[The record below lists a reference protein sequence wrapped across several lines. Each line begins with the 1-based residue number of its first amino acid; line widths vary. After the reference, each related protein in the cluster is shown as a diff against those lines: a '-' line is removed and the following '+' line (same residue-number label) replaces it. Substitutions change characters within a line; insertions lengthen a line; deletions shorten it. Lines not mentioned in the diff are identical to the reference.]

1 MKKIISILLVA
12 MLALSSAIA
21 VNAEGIKDVFGN
33 GVKDLEARGAT
44 LVESGDYNDTGV
56 IWEYYDD
63 GSFIVKKGPNAT
75 SGTTSGDKATWR
87 KYMGNITSLVFE
99 DGITDIAAQAFGGC
113 SNIETL
119 TIADTVTTV
128 GSGAFGGCTGLVSVD
143 MGNGVTTLSDSLFG
157 GCQKLVSFVIGDGLT
172 ALPNAM
178 FGGCTSLKTVTLG
191 NNIKTIGDNNFG
203 GCSSLESFVIPDS
216 VTSIGTNNFSGCNSL
231 TSLTIGSGLQSIGD
245 KLAGGAK
252 LTSITISPQNTS
264 FVLEDNL
271 LLTADG
277 KELIKATVQSTGT
290 IPDTVETIRGYAFEY
305 TNVTSVVIPSSVKSI
320 GEDAF
325 YYSDKLTS
333 VVISDGVTTIGDGA
347 FYGCSNL
354 TSVEIPSSVTS
365 IASNAFSYCSSDL
378 VISGEPGSY
387 AESYCNSKGITF
399 ESSTSEVK
407 ASGDYNG
414 NLRWTLYEDG
424 TFVLSGKG
432 SSSGDLGNWRDYMY
446 DITSVVY
453 LEGITDVADYAFD
466 GCSNIKTLTIPKT
479 ATSISF
485 NSFNNCNGLENLN
498 INCNLPGTAYFCN
511 RNSLKSVTFG
521 EGVTTISDYCFQN
534 CSNLTLVTFP
544 STLTSI
550 GSYVFYGCSNLS
562 TATLPSKLTSIGQY
576 AFNGCRSLE
585 SVAIP
590 SGVTSIND
598 GTFGSC
604 INLTSL
610 TIPEGVTS
618 IGYGAFSTC
627 PNLPSLTIP
636 ASVTNLNSGAFS
648 SCYGLEELTIN
659 CEMTNTNYFN
669 GISALKSL
677 TFGPAV
683 TKIPDYSFQSC
694 SSLASVTIPATVT
707 SIGRSA
713 FYGCS
718 NLTSATIP
726 ASVTSIGTDAFK
738 NCSADL
744 VVSGETNSV
753 AESYCNANN
762 ITFKNQFGAIV
773 SGTLENGAITWYITE
788 EGKLVITG
796 SGDMTDFSE
805 YAPWYS
811 YKSSIT
817 SIEIENG
824 ITSIGNK
831 AFYKCTNLTSV
842 SIPDS
847 VTSIGSQAFAY
858 FSGKLSIEIP
868 DSVTSIDY
876 GAFSYCSGE
885 ISLEIPDTVTSMGNY
900 LFEGAT
906 GLISVRLPSSMKAIK
921 TQQFINCKG
930 LTSIEIPEGVTSI
943 GDQAFKNC
951 ASLKKVIMRENV
963 TSIGDDAFIKCPK
976 ELRVYGYYDTFAE
989 EYCKSKGITFVPL
1002 TPVNHTVSFDANG
1015 GKFADNETVKSMT
1028 KTYGEDISLSSL
1040 TPTLSEQNFLGWST
1054 SKYGYSQSDA
1064 EFTSVYDLDTKYD
1077 TVIYAV
1083 WEKTVVDSGETGAN
1097 GNNLNWYITDDGTLY
1112 IYGKGDMSSISIQP
1126 WLSYHINDIKSVV
1139 IDNGVTNI
1147 SNDAFKRC
1155 INLEKVKIPDS
1166 VTSIGSSAFED
1177 CSSLASVDIPG
1188 SVTTIGSR
1196 AFIYCAALSS
1206 VDIEDGVTIISD
1218 NAFRSCELL
1227 KTINIPDSVTT
1238 IGNGAFHSCRSLTPL
1253 VIPDGV
1259 KSIGNTAF
1267 YGCHSLTSVE
1277 IPSSVTSIGNNAF
1290 AFCTAL
1296 TSVNIPSSVTSL
1308 GVAAFAYCTALS
1320 SIDIEDGVTTIP
1332 ASAFL
1337 EACSLTSIDIPDTV
1351 TTIES
1356 RAFERCTMLSSVDIP
1371 DSVTTIGSGAF
1382 GYCNTLTSIDIPES
1396 VTTISDSA
1404 FKDCSH
1410 LKSVYIYGDNTSMG
1424 ATAVPDYTIVVAP
1437 KPSKAYDYCS
1447 ETNTLSR
1454 FMEFGATYDIT
1465 LDVNGGTLPAGTSTT
1480 ITKTVGTPIASLPT
1494 PTRDNDEFIGWSTN
1508 NTLYGIFNSDILNFE
1523 VTDKLYAIW
1532 ADDVAFDEVFKDSS
1546 FYYEGDNNVVEG
1558 YEDTKIGKLNG
1569 EYSNTWIKQSARW
1582 MDESKTTAEIRV
1594 DYSYALY
1601 EPKDV
1606 VFVLDVSG
1614 SMTGS
1619 KFTTM
1624 IDIVEKMSA
1633 SVLTQIKGS
1642 RVAFTTFGDDLE
1654 SSLDFTDDLQK
1665 ILIYLNAQIAEGN
1678 TDYSAGL
1685 EQARNFIRDR
1695 KDKSR
1700 DAMLLFF
1707 SDGYPNLGNK
1717 DSNGIYGG
1725 AEATAIKALGCPI
1738 SSVYL
1743 GNLGSDGREQLDA
1756 ISTTP
1761 DMVYSANDES
1771 KLLDAFTSAF
1781 YSAAHPNEISI
1792 SIDTARFTTSA
1803 TTASGGEYGDSVV
1816 TIKDNVITWDVSKL
1830 KASTPYYITIPLQ
1843 LVANP
1848 ESGGPRGASETYP
1861 TSLEGN
1867 SIARVMDMAR
1877 GNEVVNEVETPILS
1891 ANQEEA
1897 SYIRYYDGSTLLQES
1912 IIYDGATTHTLT
1924 EAPITSAEAGANV
1937 EDGLPVRSGYLFAG
1951 WYTTDLTVGTTNGTA
1966 FPETITIADYDDA
1979 DGNLNLY
1986 AAWVP
1991 VGTVTKD
1998 GKDKNSYGG
2007 SSLKGFSL
2015 EGVQIRSK
2023 EVADKYQPDMSNTDQ
2038 DALRFVTVYRNGML
2052 EELQS
2057 LKGKSVSYGYTAYAK
2072 TDIANLTKLNKK
2084 TTGAVDIDCTK
2095 EGDQNHRMFGDYR
2108 LSTLVIKYD
2117 GADAAYKGDLVEARA
2132 YVDYTDANGF
2142 GRRGY
2147 HTYSDSKFAGGCRT
2161 SFDNA
2166 WSAVSNAYDKLAKI
2180 A

>member
-63 GSFIVKKGPNAT
+63 GSFIVKKGPDAT

-143 MGNGVTTLSDSLFG
+143 MGNGVTTLPDSLFG

-245 KLAGGAK
+245 KLAGGAE

-290 IPDTVETIRGYAFEY
+290 IPDTLETIRGYAFEY
-305 TNVTSVVIPSSVKSI
+305 CSNITSVVIP
-320 GEDAF
+320 GN
-325 YYSDKLTS
+325 
-333 VVISDGVTTIGDGA
+333 VTTIGEGA
-347 FYGCSNL
+347 FYGCDNL

-365 IASNAFSYCSSDL
+365 IAGNAFLDCSSDL

-387 AESYCNSKGITF
+387 AQSFCSSKGITF

-521 EGVTTISDYCFQN
+521 EGVTTIPDYCFQN

-648 SCYGLEELTIN
+648 SCYGLEELTID
-659 CEMTNTNYFN
+659 CEMTNTGYFN
-669 GISALKSL
+669 GLSALKSL

-707 SIGRSA
+707 SIGRSD

-726 ASVTSIGTDAFK
+726 ASVTSIGNDAFK

-744 VVSGETNSV
+744 VVSGEFGSKAYTYCIANDIKF
-753 AESYCNANN
+753 ES
-762 ITFKNQFGAIV
+762 Q
-773 SGTLENGAITWYITE
+773 
-788 EGKLVITG
+788 
-796 SGDMTDFSE
+796 DDFIAS
-805 YAPWYS
+805 
-811 YKSSIT
+811 
-817 SIEIENG
+817 G
-824 ITSIGNK
+824 ITSDGATIWGITTDGVLHIYGDGPMTEGEQYDSSPWYEYRENITSAVIHDGVTTIGDN
-831 AFYKCTNLTSV
+831 AFYWHRALTSV
-842 SIPDS
+842 DIPDS
-847 VTSIGSQAFAY
+847 VTSIGARAFA
-858 FSGKLSIEIP
+858 GCEILSSIDIP
-868 DSVTSIDY
+868 D
-876 GAFSYCSGE
+876 
-885 ISLEIPDTVTSMGNY
+885 
-900 LFEGAT
+900 
-906 GLISVRLPSSMKAIK
+906 
-921 TQQFINCKG
+921 
-930 LTSIEIPEGVTSI
+930 GVTTI
-943 GDQAFKNC
+943 
-951 ASLKKVIMRENV
+951 
-963 TSIGDDAFIKCPK
+963 
-976 ELRVYGYYDTFAE
+976 E
-989 EYCKSKGITFVPL
+989 E
-1002 TPVNHTVSFDANG
+1002 
-1015 GKFADNETVKSMT
+1015 
-1028 KTYGEDISLSSL
+1028 
-1040 TPTLSEQNFLGWST
+1040 
-1054 SKYGYSQSDA
+1054 
-1064 EFTSVYDLDTKYD
+1064 
-1077 TVIYAV
+1077 
-1083 WEKTVVDSGETGAN
+1083 
-1097 GNNLNWYITDDGTLY
+1097 
-1112 IYGKGDMSSISIQP
+1112 
-1126 WLSYHINDIKSVV
+1126 
-1139 IDNGVTNI
+1139 
-1147 SNDAFKRC
+1147 
-1155 INLEKVKIPDS
+1155 
-1166 VTSIGSSAFED
+1166 SAFAN
-1177 CSSLASVDIPG
+1177 CMALTSVDIPDG
-1188 SVTTIGSR
+1188 VTTISNSVFNDCR
-1196 AFIYCAALSS
+1196 ALNT
-1206 VDIEDGVTIISD
+1206 V
-1218 NAFRSCELL
+1218 
-1227 KTINIPDSVTT
+1227 NIPDSVTT
-1238 IGNGAFHSCRSLTPL
+1238 IDNHAFNRCR
-1253 VIPDGV
+1253 
-1259 KSIGNTAF
+1259 A
-1267 YGCHSLTSVE
+1267 LTSVE
-1277 IPSSVTSIGNNAF
+1277 IPA
-1290 AFCTAL
+1290 
-1296 TSVNIPSSVTSL
+1296 
-1308 GVAAFAYCTALS
+1308 
-1320 SIDIEDGVTTIP
+1320 
-1332 ASAFL
+1332 
-1337 EACSLTSIDIPDTV
+1337 
-1351 TTIES
+1351 
-1356 RAFERCTMLSSVDIP
+1356 
-1371 DSVTTIGSGAF
+1371 SVTTIGDFAF
-1382 GYCNTLTSIDIPES
+1382 QDCMQLNSI
-1396 VTTISDSA
+1396 
-1404 FKDCSH
+1404 
-1410 LKSVYIYGDNTSMG
+1410 YIYGENTSLG
-1424 ATAVPDYTIVVAP
+1424 ENKNTIPADTIVIAP
-1437 KPSKAYDYCS
+1437 KPSKAYDYCR

-1454 FMEFGATYDIT
+1454 FMEFGATYDVT
-1465 LDVNGGTLPAGTSTT
+1465 LNLNGGTLPAGTSTT

-1494 PTRDNDEFIGWSTN
+1494 PTRDNDEFLGWSTN
-1508 NTLYGIFNSDILNFE
+1508 NTLGGYFYPNVLNFDGAD
-1523 VTDKLYAIW
+1523 TLYAIW
-1532 ADDVAFDEVFKDSS
+1532 ADDVAFDEAFKDSS

-1558 YEDTKIGKLNG
+1558 YEDTKVGKLNG
-1569 EYSNTWIKQSARW
+1569 EYSNTWIKQSAKWTDR
-1582 MDESKTTAEIRV
+1582 SKNEAELRV

-1614 SMTGS
+1614 SMEGS

-1642 RVAFTTFGDDLE
+1642 RVAFATFGYDLE
-1654 SSLDFTDDLQK
+1654 SNLGFTDDLQVV
-1665 ILIYLNAQIAEGN
+1665 LSYLNTQVTIGETN
-1678 TDYSAGL
+1678 YSAGL
-1685 EQARNFIRDR
+1685 GQARDFIKNR

-1700 DAMLLFF
+1700 DPMVIFF
-1707 SDGYPNLGNK
+1707 TDGYPNHGNV

-1725 AEATAIKALGCPI
+1725 AEAAAIKALGCSI
-1738 SSVYL
+1738 ASAYL
-1743 GNLGSDGREQLDA
+1743 GDLSSAGKAQLDA

-1771 KLLDAFTSAF
+1771 KLIDAFTSAF

-1803 TTASGGEYGDSVV
+1803 TTASGGEYGDSIV
-1816 TIKDNVITWDVSKL
+1816 TIEDNVITWDVSKL

-1867 SIARVMDMAR
+1867 SITRVMDMAR
-1877 GNEVVNEVETPILS
+1877 GNEVLNEVETPILS
-1891 ANQEEA
+1891 ASQEEA
-1897 SYIRYYDGSTLLQES
+1897 SYIRYYNGSTLLQES
-1912 IIYDGATTHTLT
+1912 IIYDGATTHKLT
-1924 EAPITSAEAGANV
+1924 EAPITSAEAGVNV
-1937 EDGLPVRSGYLFAG
+1937 EDGLPVKDGYLFAG

-1966 FPETITIADYDDA
+1966 FEKTITIADYDDA

-2023 EVADKYQPDMSNTDQ
+2023 EVADKFTSDYNTDQ

-2052 EELQS
+2052 EELQG
-2057 LKGKSVSYGYTAYAK
+2057 LNGKSVSYGYTAYAK

-2095 EGDQNHRMFGDYR
+2095 EGDQNHRMFDDYR

-2117 GADAAYKGDLVEARA
+2117 GADSAYKGDLVEARA

-2161 SFDNA
+2161 SFDSA
-2166 WSAVSNAYDKLAKI
+2166 WSAVSQAYDALAKV